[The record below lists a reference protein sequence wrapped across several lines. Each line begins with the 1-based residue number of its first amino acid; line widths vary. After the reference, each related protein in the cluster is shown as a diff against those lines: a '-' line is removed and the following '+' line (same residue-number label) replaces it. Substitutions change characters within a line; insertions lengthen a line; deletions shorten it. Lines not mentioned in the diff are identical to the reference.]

1 MIVLVAWL
9 SVIWSFVTVRATA
22 HTSGS
27 VALYALVS
35 RSVPPPAPAV
45 SVTVSVKKL
54 SGDAPGQVTVHE
66 NVHVPT
72 PVVQLLPPASSAIVV
87 LLPAGA
93 VSLSGAL
100 AMTAIGASASG
111 LVFVL
116 RAGMGRDRSGVGEDE
131 ERVSCVFPYTGRGLG
146 AFCWPAWT
154 HNTRERRGLLQ
165 GRLQRT
171 GRRHDMPN
179 KHHSRRGRA
188 DGECGKKCLPQSR
201 RRAHSIVIAV
211 TATDEP
217 LRSLNVC
224 VTLQIT
230 SLVTPA
236 MLTLAP
242 LSDTLMEMLVAAA
255 DVSVYPLLQAT
266 SQDAVQPPPLQKD
279 CADETVIVSGVDG
292 W

>member
-1 MIVLVAWL
+1 M
-9 SVIWSFVTVRATA
+9 
-22 HTSGS
+22 
-27 VALYALVS
+27 
-35 RSVPPPAPAV
+35 
-45 SVTVSVKKL
+45 
-54 SGDAPGQVTVHE
+54 
-66 NVHVPT
+66 
-72 PVVQLLPPASSAIVV
+72 
-87 LLPAGA
+87 
-93 VSLSGAL
+93 
-100 AMTAIGASASG
+100 
-111 LVFVL
+111 
-116 RAGMGRDRSGVGEDE
+116 
-131 ERVSCVFPYTGRGLG
+131 
-146 AFCWPAWT
+146 
-154 HNTRERRGLLQ
+154 
-165 GRLQRT
+165 
-171 GRRHDMPN
+171 
-179 KHHSRRGRA
+179 
-188 DGECGKKCLPQSR
+188 
-201 RRAHSIVIAV
+201 IAV